1 MIKKIKSLFSGF
13 QKDNIIRLSVKNLD
27 DLKYFNTAKQIFIC
41 FQNQNYKLKLV
52 GGCVRKLITEEK
64 IDDMD
69 IAINIEPEKIKK
81 VLVEQKIKF
90 VETGITHGTIT
101 VLINDFK
108 FEITSLR
115 KDLSTDGRHAKVEF
129 TSNWEQ
135 DAQRRDFTI
144 NAIFSDI
151 HGNLYDPFDGKK
163 DLEIGKIKFIGDA
176 DKRIKE
182 DYLRILR
189 YIRFFLNYS
198 KISHNEKIR
207 KIIKQN
213 LNGISNI
220 SSERLLDEFKK
231 LINSFGFLR
240 LFKDP
245 FCLELINLIFPQFKN
260 LDIFK
265 NLNKFAEIN
274 IKKVDFVFLIS
285 LMLIDNTDNVEY
297 FLFKFNLSSIDKKR
311 ILFLNKF
318 YNKEINKNSFSKNNL
333 WKIFYYNG
341 KQTLFDLI
349 YFEIFKSKKINKK
362 LIALLEYFKN
372 KETPVFPVKAVN
384 LMEKYNIP
392 EGKQLGLKLKK
403 IEELWIKNDFTVLD
417 NEIEQIFKN

>member
-1 MIKKIKSLFSGF
+1 MIDLINKFFSFSKHLDGKPSSFKELKKKKEIKKLFLAIENYSE
-13 QKDNIIRLSVKNLD
+13 DSEIR
-27 DLKYFNTAKQIFIC
+27 Y
-41 FQNQNYKLKLV
+41 V
-52 GGCVRKLITEEK
+52 GGCVRKILNNEIVDDIDFAVNLKPEECSAALK
-64 IDDMD
+64 E
-69 IAINIEPEKIKK
+69 NN
-81 VLVEQKIKF
+81 IKF
-90 VETGITHGTIT
+90 FEIGISHGTIIA
-101 VLINDFK
+101 VIDSYK

-115 KDLSTDGRHAKVEF
+115 KDLITDGRHAKVAF
-129 TSNWEQ
+129 TTDWQE
-135 DAQRRDFTI
+135 DASRRDFTI

-198 KISHNEKIR
+198 KTEHNDKIR

-231 LINSFGFLR
+231 LIISSSFLK

-274 IKKVDFVFLIS
+274 IKKVDFIFLIS

-297 FLFKFNLSSIDKKR
+297 FLFKFNISSIDKKR

-318 YNKEINKNSFSKNNL
+318 YNKEINKNYFSKNNL

-341 KQTLFDLI
+341 KQALFDLI

-362 LIALLEYFKN
+362 LIALLEYFKD
-372 KETPVFPVKAVN
+372 KEVPVFPVKAVN

-403 IEELWIKNDFTVLD
+403 IEEQWIKNDFTVLD

>member
-1 MIKKIKSLFSGF
+1 MIDLINKFFSFSKHLDSKPSSFKELKKKKEIKKLFLAIENYSE
-13 QKDNIIRLSVKNLD
+13 DSEIR
-27 DLKYFNTAKQIFIC
+27 Y
-41 FQNQNYKLKLV
+41 V
-52 GGCVRKLITEEK
+52 GGCVRKILNNEIVDDIDFAVNLKPEECSAALK
-64 IDDMD
+64 E
-69 IAINIEPEKIKK
+69 NN
-81 VLVEQKIKF
+81 IKF
-90 VETGITHGTIT
+90 FEIGISHGTIIA
-101 VLINDFK
+101 LIDSYK

-115 KDLSTDGRHAKVEF
+115 KDLITDGRHAKVAF
-129 TSNWEQ
+129 TSDWQE
-135 DAQRRDFTI
+135 DASRRDFTI

-198 KISHNEKIR
+198 KTEHNDKIR

-231 LINSFGFLR
+231 LIISSSFLK

-260 LDIFK
+260 IDIFK

-274 IKKVDFVFLIS
+274 IKKVDFIFLIS

-297 FLFKFNLSSIDKKR
+297 FLFKFNISSIDKKR

-318 YNKEINKNSFSKNNL
+318 YNKEINKNYFSKNNL

-341 KQTLFDLI
+341 KQALFDLI

-362 LIALLEYFKN
+362 LIALLEYFKD
-372 KETPVFPVKAVN
+372 KEVPVFPVKAVN

-403 IEELWIKNDFTVLD
+403 IEEQWIKNNFTVLD
-417 NEIEQIFKN
+417 NEIDQIFKN

>member
-1 MIKKIKSLFSGF
+1 M
-13 QKDNIIRLSVKNLD
+13 
-27 DLKYFNTAKQIFIC
+27 
-41 FQNQNYKLKLV
+41 
-52 GGCVRKLITEEK
+52 
-64 IDDMD
+64 
-69 IAINIEPEKIKK
+69 
-81 VLVEQKIKF
+81 
-90 VETGITHGTIT
+90 
-101 VLINDFK
+101 
-108 FEITSLR
+108 
-115 KDLSTDGRHAKVEF
+115 
-129 TSNWEQ
+129 
-135 DAQRRDFTI
+135 
-144 NAIFSDI
+144 
-151 HGNLYDPFDGKK
+151 YDPFDGKK

-198 KISHNEKIR
+198 KTDHNDKIR

-231 LINSFGFLR
+231 LIISSSFLK

-297 FLFKFNLSSIDKKR
+297 FLFKFNISTIDKKR

-318 YNKEINKNSFSKNNL
+318 YNKEINKNFFSKNNL
-333 WKIFYYNG
+333 WKFFYYNG
-341 KQTLFDLI
+341 KQALFDLI

-362 LIALLEYFKN
+362 LIALLEYFKD
-372 KETPVFPVKAVN
+372 KEVPVFPVKAVN

-403 IEELWIKNDFTVLD
+403 IEEQWIKNDFTVLD

>member
-1 MIKKIKSLFSGF
+1 MIDLINKFFSFSKHLDSKPSSFKELKKKKEIKKLFLAIENYSE
-13 QKDNIIRLSVKNLD
+13 DSEIR
-27 DLKYFNTAKQIFIC
+27 Y
-41 FQNQNYKLKLV
+41 V
-52 GGCVRKLITEEK
+52 GGCVRKILNNEIVDDIDFAVNLKPEECSAALK
-64 IDDMD
+64 E
-69 IAINIEPEKIKK
+69 NN
-81 VLVEQKIKF
+81 IKF
-90 VETGITHGTIT
+90 IEIGISHGTIIA
-101 VLINDFK
+101 LIDSYK

-115 KDLSTDGRHAKVEF
+115 KDLITDGRHAKVAF
-129 TSNWEQ
+129 TADWQE
-135 DAQRRDFTI
+135 DASRRDFTI

-176 DKRIKE
+176 DTRIKE

-198 KISHNEKIR
+198 KIEHDDKIR

-231 LINSFGFLR
+231 LVISSSFLK

-274 IKKVDFVFLIS
+274 IKKVDFIFLIS

-297 FLFKFNLSSIDKKR
+297 FLFKFNISSIDKKR

-318 YNKEINKNSFSKNNL
+318 YNKEINKNFFSKNNL

-341 KQTLFDLI
+341 KQALFDLI

-362 LIALLEYFKN
+362 LIALLEYFKD
-372 KETPVFPVKAVN
+372 KEVPVFPVKAVN

-403 IEELWIKNDFTVLD
+403 IEEQWIKNDFTVLD

>member
-1 MIKKIKSLFSGF
+1 MINLINKFFSFSKHLDGKQSSFKELKKKKEIKKLFSAIENYSE
-13 QKDNIIRLSVKNLD
+13 DSEIR
-27 DLKYFNTAKQIFIC
+27 Y
-41 FQNQNYKLKLV
+41 V
-52 GGCVRKLITEEK
+52 GGCVRKILNNEIVDDIDFAVNLKPEECSAALK
-64 IDDMD
+64 E
-69 IAINIEPEKIKK
+69 NN
-81 VLVEQKIKF
+81 IKF
-90 VETGITHGTIT
+90 FEIGISHGTIIA
-101 VLINDFK
+101 VIDSYK

-115 KDLSTDGRHAKVEF
+115 KDLITDGRHAKVAF
-129 TSNWEQ
+129 TTDWQE
-135 DAQRRDFTI
+135 DASRRDFTI

-198 KISHNEKIR
+198 KTEHNDKIR

-231 LINSFGFLR
+231 LIISSSFLK

-274 IKKVDFVFLIS
+274 IKKVDFIFLIS

-297 FLFKFNLSSIDKKR
+297 FLFKFNISSIDKKR

-318 YNKEINKNSFSKNNL
+318 YNKEINKNYFSKNNL

-341 KQTLFDLI
+341 KQALFDLI

-362 LIALLEYFKN
+362 LIALLEYFKD
-372 KETPVFPVKAVN
+372 KEVPVFPVKAVN

-403 IEELWIKNDFTVLD
+403 IEEQWIKNDFTVLD

>member
-1 MIKKIKSLFSGF
+1 MIDLINKFFSFSKHLDGKPSSFKELKKKKEIKKLFLAIENYSE
-13 QKDNIIRLSVKNLD
+13 DSEIR
-27 DLKYFNTAKQIFIC
+27 Y
-41 FQNQNYKLKLV
+41 V
-52 GGCVRKLITEEK
+52 GGCVRKILNNEIVDD
-64 IDDMD
+64 IDF
-69 IAINIEPEKIKK
+69 AVNLKPVECSKALKK
-81 VLVEQKIKF
+81 NNIKF
-90 VETGITHGTIT
+90 FEIGISHGTIIA
-101 VLINDFK
+101 VIDSYK

-115 KDLSTDGRHAKVEF
+115 KDLITDGRHAKVAF
-129 TSNWEQ
+129 TTDWQE
-135 DAQRRDFTI
+135 DASRRDFTI
-144 NAIFSDI
+144 NAIFSDV

-198 KISHNEKIR
+198 KTDHNDKIR

-231 LINSFGFLR
+231 LIISSSFLK

-318 YNKEINKNSFSKNNL
+318 YNKEINKNFFSKNNL

-341 KQTLFDLI
+341 KQALFDLI

-362 LIALLEYFKN
+362 LIVLLEYFKD
-372 KETPVFPVKAVN
+372 KEVPVFPVKAVN
-384 LMEKYNIP
+384 LMEKYNIA

-403 IEELWIKNDFTVLD
+403 IEEQWIKNDFTVLD

>member
-1 MIKKIKSLFSGF
+1 MIDLINKFFSFSKHLDGKLSSFKELKKKKEIKKLFLAIENYSE
-13 QKDNIIRLSVKNLD
+13 DSEIR
-27 DLKYFNTAKQIFIC
+27 Y
-41 FQNQNYKLKLV
+41 V
-52 GGCVRKLITEEK
+52 GGCVRKILNNEIVDDIDFAVNLKPEECSAALK
-64 IDDMD
+64 E
-69 IAINIEPEKIKK
+69 NN
-81 VLVEQKIKF
+81 IKF
-90 VETGITHGTIT
+90 FEIGISHGTIIA
-101 VLINDFK
+101 VIDSYK

-115 KDLSTDGRHAKVEF
+115 KDLITDGRHAKVAF
-129 TSNWEQ
+129 TTDWQE
-135 DAQRRDFTI
+135 DASRRDFTI
-144 NAIFSDI
+144 NAIFSDV

-198 KISHNEKIR
+198 KTDHNDKIR

-231 LINSFGFLR
+231 LIISSSFLK

-274 IKKVDFVFLIS
+274 IKKVDFIFLIS

-318 YNKEINKNSFSKNNL
+318 YNKEINKNFFSKNNL

-341 KQTLFDLI
+341 KQALFDLI

-362 LIALLEYFKN
+362 LIVLLEYFKD

-403 IEELWIKNDFTVLD
+403 IEEQWIKNDFTVLD

>member
-1 MIKKIKSLFSGF
+1 MIDLINKFFSFSKHLDGKPSSFKELKKKKEIKKLFLAIENYSE
-13 QKDNIIRLSVKNLD
+13 DSEIR
-27 DLKYFNTAKQIFIC
+27 Y
-41 FQNQNYKLKLV
+41 V
-52 GGCVRKLITEEK
+52 GGCVRKILNNEIVDDIDFAVNLKPEECSAALK
-64 IDDMD
+64 E
-69 IAINIEPEKIKK
+69 NN
-81 VLVEQKIKF
+81 IKF
-90 VETGITHGTIT
+90 FEIGISHGTIIA
-101 VLINDFK
+101 LIDSYK

-115 KDLSTDGRHAKVEF
+115 KDLITDGRHAKVAF
-129 TSNWEQ
+129 TSDWQE
-135 DAQRRDFTI
+135 DASRRDFTI

-198 KISHNEKIR
+198 KTDHNDKIR

-231 LINSFGFLR
+231 LIISSSFLK

-274 IKKVDFVFLIS
+274 IKKVDFIFLIS

-297 FLFKFNLSSIDKKR
+297 FLFKFNISSIDKKR

-318 YNKEINKNSFSKNNL
+318 YNKEINKNYFSKNNL

-341 KQTLFDLI
+341 KQALFDLI

-362 LIALLEYFKN
+362 LIALLEYFKD
-372 KETPVFPVKAVN
+372 KEVPVFPVKAVN

-403 IEELWIKNDFTVLD
+403 IEEQWIKNDFTVLD

>member
-1 MIKKIKSLFSGF
+1 MIDLINKFFSFSKHLDGKPSSFKELKKKKEIKKLFLAIENYSE
-13 QKDNIIRLSVKNLD
+13 DSEIR
-27 DLKYFNTAKQIFIC
+27 Y
-41 FQNQNYKLKLV
+41 V
-52 GGCVRKLITEEK
+52 GGCVRKILNNEIVDDIDFAVNLKPEECSAALK
-64 IDDMD
+64 E
-69 IAINIEPEKIKK
+69 NN
-81 VLVEQKIKF
+81 IKF
-90 VETGITHGTIT
+90 FEIGISHGTIIA
-101 VLINDFK
+101 VIDSYK

-115 KDLSTDGRHAKVEF
+115 KDLITDGRHAKVAF
-129 TSNWEQ
+129 TADWQE
-135 DAQRRDFTI
+135 DASRRDFTI

-198 KISHNEKIR
+198 KTDHNDKIR

-231 LINSFGFLR
+231 LIISSSFLK

-274 IKKVDFVFLIS
+274 IKKVDFIFLIS

-297 FLFKFNLSSIDKKR
+297 FLFKFNISSIDKKR

-318 YNKEINKNSFSKNNL
+318 YNKEINKNYFSKNNL

-341 KQTLFDLI
+341 KQALFDLI
-349 YFEIFKSKKINKK
+349 YFEIFKSKKVNQK
-362 LIALLEYFKN
+362 LIALLEYFKD
-372 KETPVFPVKAVN
+372 KEVPVFPVKAVN

-403 IEELWIKNDFTVLD
+403 IEEQWIKNDFTVLD

>member
-1 MIKKIKSLFSGF
+1 MINLINKFFSFSKHLDGKQSSFKELKKKKEIKKLFSAIENYSE
-13 QKDNIIRLSVKNLD
+13 DSEIR
-27 DLKYFNTAKQIFIC
+27 Y
-41 FQNQNYKLKLV
+41 V
-52 GGCVRKLITEEK
+52 GGCVRKILNNEIVDDIDFAVNLKPEECSAALK
-64 IDDMD
+64 E
-69 IAINIEPEKIKK
+69 NN
-81 VLVEQKIKF
+81 IKF
-90 VETGITHGTIT
+90 IEIGISHGTIIA
-101 VLINDFK
+101 LIDSYK

-115 KDLSTDGRHAKVEF
+115 KDLITDGRHAKVAF
-129 TSNWEQ
+129 TADWQE
-135 DAQRRDFTI
+135 DASRRDFTI

-163 DLEIGKIKFIGDA
+163 DLEIGKIKFIGDV

-198 KISHNEKIR
+198 KTEHNDKIR

-231 LINSFGFLR
+231 LVISSSFLK

-274 IKKVDFVFLIS
+274 IKKVDFIFLIS

-297 FLFKFNLSSIDKKR
+297 FLFKFNISSIDKKR

-318 YNKEINKNSFSKNNL
+318 YNKEINKNYFSKNNL

-341 KQTLFDLI
+341 KQALFDLI

-362 LIALLEYFKN
+362 LIALLEYFKD
-372 KETPVFPVKAVN
+372 KEVPVFPVKAVN

-403 IEELWIKNDFTVLD
+403 IEEQWIKNDFTVLD

>member
-1 MIKKIKSLFSGF
+1 MIDLINKFFSFSKHLDGKPSSFKELKKKKEIKKLFLAIENYSE
-13 QKDNIIRLSVKNLD
+13 DSEIR
-27 DLKYFNTAKQIFIC
+27 Y
-41 FQNQNYKLKLV
+41 V
-52 GGCVRKLITEEK
+52 GGCVRKILNNEIVDDIDFAVNLKPEECSAALK
-64 IDDMD
+64 E
-69 IAINIEPEKIKK
+69 NN
-81 VLVEQKIKF
+81 IKF
-90 VETGITHGTIT
+90 FEIGISHGTIIA
-101 VLINDFK
+101 VIDSYK

-115 KDLSTDGRHAKVEF
+115 KDLITDGRHAKVAF
-129 TSNWEQ
+129 TTDWQE
-135 DAQRRDFTI
+135 DASRRDFTI

-198 KISHNEKIR
+198 KIEHDDKIR

-231 LINSFGFLR
+231 LVISSSFLK

-274 IKKVDFVFLIS
+274 IKKVDFIFLIS

-297 FLFKFNLSSIDKKR
+297 FLFKFNISSIDKKR

-318 YNKEINKNSFSKNNL
+318 YNKEINKNYFSKNNL

-341 KQTLFDLI
+341 KQALFDLI

-362 LIALLEYFKN
+362 LIALLEYFKD
-372 KETPVFPVKAVN
+372 KEVPVFPVKAVN

-403 IEELWIKNDFTVLD
+403 IEEQWIKNDFTVLD

>member
-1 MIKKIKSLFSGF
+1 MIDLINKFFSFSKHLDGKPSSFKELKKKKEIKKLFLAIENFSE
-13 QKDNIIRLSVKNLD
+13 DSEIR
-27 DLKYFNTAKQIFIC
+27 Y
-41 FQNQNYKLKLV
+41 V
-52 GGCVRKLITEEK
+52 GGCVRKILNNEIVDDIDFAVNLKPEECSAALK
-64 IDDMD
+64 E
-69 IAINIEPEKIKK
+69 NN
-81 VLVEQKIKF
+81 IKF
-90 VETGITHGTIT
+90 FEIGISHGTIIA
-101 VLINDFK
+101 VIDSYK

-115 KDLSTDGRHAKVEF
+115 KDLITDGRHAKVAF
-129 TSNWEQ
+129 TTDWQ
-135 DAQRRDFTI
+135 KDASRRDFTI

-163 DLEIGKIKFIGDA
+163 DLEIGKIKFIGDP

-198 KISHNEKIR
+198 KTEHNDKIR

-231 LINSFGFLR
+231 LIISSSFLK

-274 IKKVDFVFLIS
+274 IKKVDFIFLIS

-318 YNKEINKNSFSKNNL
+318 YNKEINKNFFSKNNL

-341 KQTLFDLI
+341 KQALFDLI

-362 LIALLEYFKN
+362 LIALLEYFKD
-372 KETPVFPVKAVN
+372 KEVPVFPVKAVN

-403 IEELWIKNDFTVLD
+403 IEEQWIKNDFIVLD

>member
-1 MIKKIKSLFSGF
+1 MIDLINKFFSFSKHLDGKPSSFKELKKKKEIKKLFLAIENYSE
-13 QKDNIIRLSVKNLD
+13 DSEIR
-27 DLKYFNTAKQIFIC
+27 Y
-41 FQNQNYKLKLV
+41 V
-52 GGCVRKLITEEK
+52 GGCVRKILNNEIVDDIDFAVNLKPEECSAALK
-64 IDDMD
+64 E
-69 IAINIEPEKIKK
+69 NN
-81 VLVEQKIKF
+81 IKF
-90 VETGITHGTIT
+90 FEIGISHGTIIA
-101 VLINDFK
+101 VIDSYK

-115 KDLSTDGRHAKVEF
+115 KDLITDGRHAKVAF
-129 TSNWEQ
+129 TTDWQE
-135 DAQRRDFTI
+135 DASRRDFTI

-198 KISHNEKIR
+198 KTDHNDKIR

-231 LINSFGFLR
+231 LIISSSFLK

-274 IKKVDFVFLIS
+274 IKKVDFIFLIS

-318 YNKEINKNSFSKNNL
+318 YNKEINKNFFSKNNL

-341 KQTLFDLI
+341 KQALFDLI

-362 LIALLEYFKN
+362 LIALLEYFKD
-372 KETPVFPVKAVN
+372 KEVPVFPVKAVN

-403 IEELWIKNDFTVLD
+403 IEEQWIKNDFIVLD

>member
-1 MIKKIKSLFSGF
+1 MIDLINKFFSFSKHLDSKPSSFKELKKKKEIKKLFLAIENYSE
-13 QKDNIIRLSVKNLD
+13 DSEIR
-27 DLKYFNTAKQIFIC
+27 Y
-41 FQNQNYKLKLV
+41 V
-52 GGCVRKLITEEK
+52 GGCVRKILNNEIVDDIDFAVNLKPEECSAALK
-64 IDDMD
+64 E
-69 IAINIEPEKIKK
+69 NN
-81 VLVEQKIKF
+81 IKF
-90 VETGITHGTIT
+90 FEIGISHGTIIA
-101 VLINDFK
+101 VIDSYK

-115 KDLSTDGRHAKVEF
+115 KDLITDGRHAKVAF
-129 TSNWEQ
+129 TTDWQE
-135 DAQRRDFTI
+135 DASRRDFTI

-198 KISHNEKIR
+198 KIEHDDKIR

-231 LINSFGFLR
+231 LIISSSFLK

-274 IKKVDFVFLIS
+274 IKKVDFIFLIS

-297 FLFKFNLSSIDKKR
+297 FLFKFNISSIDKKR

-318 YNKEINKNSFSKNNL
+318 YNKEINKNYFSKNNL

-341 KQTLFDLI
+341 KQALFDLI
-349 YFEIFKSKKINKK
+349 YFEIFKSKKVNQK
-362 LIALLEYFKN
+362 LIALLEYFKD
-372 KETPVFPVKAVN
+372 KEVPVFPVKAVN

-403 IEELWIKNDFTVLD
+403 IEEQWIKNDFTVLD

>member
-1 MIKKIKSLFSGF
+1 MIDLINKFFSFSKHLDSKPSSFKELKKKKEIKKLFLAIENYSE
-13 QKDNIIRLSVKNLD
+13 DSEIR
-27 DLKYFNTAKQIFIC
+27 Y
-41 FQNQNYKLKLV
+41 V
-52 GGCVRKLITEEK
+52 GGCVRKILNNEIVDDIDFAVNLKPEECSAALK
-64 IDDMD
+64 E
-69 IAINIEPEKIKK
+69 NN
-81 VLVEQKIKF
+81 IKF
-90 VETGITHGTIT
+90 FEIGISHGTIIA
-101 VLINDFK
+101 VIDSYK

-115 KDLSTDGRHAKVEF
+115 KDLITDGRHAKVAF
-129 TSNWEQ
+129 TTDWKE
-135 DAQRRDFTI
+135 DASRRDFTI

-151 HGNLYDPFDGKK
+151 HGNLYDPFNGKK

-198 KISHNEKIR
+198 KTDHNDKIR

-318 YNKEINKNSFSKNNL
+318 YNKEINKNFFSKNNL

-341 KQTLFDLI
+341 KQALFDLI

>member
-1 MIKKIKSLFSGF
+1 MIDLINKFFSFSKHLDSKLSSFKELKKKKEIKKLFLAIENYSE
-13 QKDNIIRLSVKNLD
+13 DSEIR
-27 DLKYFNTAKQIFIC
+27 Y
-41 FQNQNYKLKLV
+41 V
-52 GGCVRKLITEEK
+52 GGCVRKILNKEIVDDIDFAVNLKPEECSAALK
-64 IDDMD
+64 E
-69 IAINIEPEKIKK
+69 NN
-81 VLVEQKIKF
+81 IKF
-90 VETGITHGTIT
+90 FEIGISHGTIIA
-101 VLINDFK
+101 LIDSYK

-115 KDLSTDGRHAKVEF
+115 KDLITDGRHAKVAF
-129 TSNWEQ
+129 TADWQE
-135 DAQRRDFTI
+135 DASRRDFTI

-176 DKRIKE
+176 DTRIKE

-198 KISHNEKIR
+198 KIEHDDKIR

-231 LINSFGFLR
+231 LIISSSFLK

-274 IKKVDFVFLIS
+274 IKKVDFIFLIS

-297 FLFKFNLSSIDKKR
+297 FLFKFNISSIDKKR

-318 YNKEINKNSFSKNNL
+318 YNKEINKNFFSKNNL

-341 KQTLFDLI
+341 KQALFDLI

-362 LIALLEYFKN
+362 LIALLEYFKD
-372 KETPVFPVKAVN
+372 KEVPVFPVKAVN

-403 IEELWIKNDFTVLD
+403 IEEQWIKNDFTVLD

>member
-1 MIKKIKSLFSGF
+1 MIDLINKFFSFSKHLDSKPSSFKELKKKKEIKKLFLAIENYSE
-13 QKDNIIRLSVKNLD
+13 DSEIR
-27 DLKYFNTAKQIFIC
+27 Y
-41 FQNQNYKLKLV
+41 V
-52 GGCVRKLITEEK
+52 GGCVRKILNNEIVDDIDFAVNLKPEECSAALK
-64 IDDMD
+64 E
-69 IAINIEPEKIKK
+69 NN
-81 VLVEQKIKF
+81 IKF
-90 VETGITHGTIT
+90 FEIGISHGTIIA
-101 VLINDFK
+101 VIDSYK

-115 KDLSTDGRHAKVEF
+115 KDLITDGRHAKVAF
-129 TSNWEQ
+129 TADWQE
-135 DAQRRDFTI
+135 DASRRDFTI

-198 KISHNEKIR
+198 KTEHNDKIR

-231 LINSFGFLR
+231 LIISSSFLK

-274 IKKVDFVFLIS
+274 IKKVDFIFLIS

-297 FLFKFNLSSIDKKR
+297 FLFKFNISSIDKKR

-318 YNKEINKNSFSKNNL
+318 YNKEINKNYFSKNNL

-341 KQTLFDLI
+341 KQALFDLI

-362 LIALLEYFKN
+362 LIALLEYFKD
-372 KETPVFPVKAVN
+372 KEVPVFPVKAVN

-403 IEELWIKNDFTVLD
+403 IEEQWIKNDFTVLD

>member
-1 MIKKIKSLFSGF
+1 MIDLINKFFSFSKHLDGKPSSFKELKKKKEIKKLFLAIENYSE
-13 QKDNIIRLSVKNLD
+13 DSEIR
-27 DLKYFNTAKQIFIC
+27 Y
-41 FQNQNYKLKLV
+41 V
-52 GGCVRKLITEEK
+52 GGCVRKILNNEIVDDIDFAVNLKPEECSAALK
-64 IDDMD
+64 E
-69 IAINIEPEKIKK
+69 NN
-81 VLVEQKIKF
+81 IKF
-90 VETGITHGTIT
+90 FEIGISHGTIIA
-101 VLINDFK
+101 VIDSYK

-115 KDLSTDGRHAKVEF
+115 KDLITDGRHAKVAF
-129 TSNWEQ
+129 TTDWQE
-135 DAQRRDFTI
+135 DASRRDFTI

-151 HGNLYDPFDGKK
+151 HGNLYDPFNGKK

-198 KISHNEKIR
+198 KTDHNDKIR

-318 YNKEINKNSFSKNNL
+318 YNKEINKNFFSKNNL

-341 KQTLFDLI
+341 KQALFDLI

-362 LIALLEYFKN
+362 LIALLEYFKD
-372 KETPVFPVKAVN
+372 KEVPVFPVKAVN

-403 IEELWIKNDFTVLD
+403 IEEQWIKNDFIVLD

>member
-1 MIKKIKSLFSGF
+1 MIDLINKFFSF
-13 QKDNIIRLSVKNLD
+13 SKNLD
-27 DLKYFNTAKQIFIC
+27 SKPSSFKELKKKKEIKKLFLAIE
-41 FQNQNYKLKLV
+41 NYSEDSEIRYV
-52 GGCVRKLITEEK
+52 GGCVRKILNNEIVDDIDFAVNLKPEECSAALK
-64 IDDMD
+64 E
-69 IAINIEPEKIKK
+69 NN
-81 VLVEQKIKF
+81 IKF
-90 VETGITHGTIT
+90 FEIGISHGTIIA
-101 VLINDFK
+101 LIDSYK

-115 KDLSTDGRHAKVEF
+115 KDLITDGRHAKVAF
-129 TSNWEQ
+129 TADWQE
-135 DAQRRDFTI
+135 DASRRDFTI

-163 DLEIGKIKFIGDA
+163 DLEVGKIKFIGDA

-198 KISHNEKIR
+198 KIDHSEKIR

-231 LINSFGFLR
+231 LIISSSFLK

-274 IKKVDFVFLIS
+274 IKKVDFIFLIS

-297 FLFKFNLSSIDKKR
+297 FLFKFNISSIDKKR

-318 YNKEINKNSFSKNNL
+318 YNNEINKNYFSKNNL

-341 KQTLFDLI
+341 KQALFDLI

-362 LIALLEYFKN
+362 LIALLEYFKD
-372 KETPVFPVKAVN
+372 KEVPVFPVKAVN

-403 IEELWIKNDFTVLD
+403 IEEQWIKNDFTVLD
-417 NEIEQIFKN
+417 NEIDQIFKN

>member
-1 MIKKIKSLFSGF
+1 MINLINKFFSFSKHLDGKQSSFKELKKKKEIKKLFLAIENYSE
-13 QKDNIIRLSVKNLD
+13 DSEIR
-27 DLKYFNTAKQIFIC
+27 Y
-41 FQNQNYKLKLV
+41 V
-52 GGCVRKLITEEK
+52 GGCVRKILNNEIVDDIDFAVNLKPEECSAALK
-64 IDDMD
+64 E
-69 IAINIEPEKIKK
+69 NN
-81 VLVEQKIKF
+81 IKF
-90 VETGITHGTIT
+90 FEIGISHGTIIA
-101 VLINDFK
+101 VIDSYK

-115 KDLSTDGRHAKVEF
+115 KDLITDGRHAKVAF
-129 TSNWEQ
+129 TSDWQE
-135 DAQRRDFTI
+135 DASRRDFTI

-198 KISHNEKIR
+198 KTEHNDKIR

-231 LINSFGFLR
+231 LVISSSFLK

-274 IKKVDFVFLIS
+274 IKKVDFIFLIS

-297 FLFKFNLSSIDKKR
+297 FLFKFNISSIDKKR

-318 YNKEINKNSFSKNNL
+318 YNKEINKNYFSKNNL

-341 KQTLFDLI
+341 KQALFDLI

-362 LIALLEYFKN
+362 LIALLEYFKD
-372 KETPVFPVKAVN
+372 KEVPVFPVKAVN

-403 IEELWIKNDFTVLD
+403 IEEQWIKNDFTVLD

>member
-1 MIKKIKSLFSGF
+1 MIDLINKFFSFSKHLDSKPSSFKELKKKKEIKKLFLAIENYSE
-13 QKDNIIRLSVKNLD
+13 DSEIR
-27 DLKYFNTAKQIFIC
+27 Y
-41 FQNQNYKLKLV
+41 V
-52 GGCVRKLITEEK
+52 GGCVRKILNNEIVDDIDFAVNLKPEECSAALK
-64 IDDMD
+64 E
-69 IAINIEPEKIKK
+69 NN
-81 VLVEQKIKF
+81 IKF
-90 VETGITHGTIT
+90 FEIGISHGTIIA
-101 VLINDFK
+101 LIDSYK

-115 KDLSTDGRHAKVEF
+115 KDLITDGRHAKVAF
-129 TSNWEQ
+129 TADWQE
-135 DAQRRDFTI
+135 DASRRDFTI

-198 KISHNEKIR
+198 KTDHNDKTR

-231 LINSFGFLR
+231 LIISSSFLK

-274 IKKVDFVFLIS
+274 IKKVDFIFLIS

-297 FLFKFNLSSIDKKR
+297 FLFKFNISSIDKKR

-318 YNKEINKNSFSKNNL
+318 YNKEINKNYFSKNNL

-341 KQTLFDLI
+341 KQVLFDLI

-362 LIALLEYFKN
+362 LIALLEYFKD
-372 KETPVFPVKAVN
+372 KEVPVFPVKAVN

-403 IEELWIKNDFTVLD
+403 IEERWIKNDFTVLD
-417 NEIEQIFKN
+417 NEIDQIFKN

>member
-1 MIKKIKSLFSGF
+1 MIDLINKFFSFSKHLDGKLSSFKELKKRWEIKKLFLAIENYSE
-13 QKDNIIRLSVKNLD
+13 DSEIR
-27 DLKYFNTAKQIFIC
+27 Y
-41 FQNQNYKLKLV
+41 V
-52 GGCVRKLITEEK
+52 GGCVRKILNNEIVDDIDFAVNLKPEECFAALK
-64 IDDMD
+64 E
-69 IAINIEPEKIKK
+69 NN
-81 VLVEQKIKF
+81 IKF
-90 VETGITHGTIT
+90 FEIGISHGTIIA
-101 VLINDFK
+101 VIDSYK

-115 KDLSTDGRHAKVEF
+115 KDLITDGRHAKVAF
-129 TSNWEQ
+129 TTDWHE
-135 DAQRRDFTI
+135 DASRRDFTI
-144 NAIFSDI
+144 NSIYSDI
-151 HGNLYDPFDGKK
+151 HGNLYDPFHGKK

-198 KISHNEKIR
+198 KIDHNEKI
-207 KIIKQN
+207 KKVIKQN
-213 LNGISNI
+213 LNGISNL

-260 LDIFK
+260 LNIFK

-274 IKKVDFVFLIS
+274 IKKVDFIFLIS

-297 FLFKFNLSSIDKKR
+297 FLFKFNISSIDKKR

-318 YNKEINKNSFSKNNL
+318 YNKEINKNYFSKNNL

-341 KQTLFDLI
+341 KQALFDLI

-362 LIALLEYFKN
+362 LITLLEFFKD
-372 KETPVFPVKAVN
+372 KEVPIFPVKAVN

-403 IEELWIKNDFTVLD
+403 IEEQWIKNEFTVLD
-417 NEIEQIFKN
+417 NEIEQIIKN

>member
-1 MIKKIKSLFSGF
+1 MIDLINKFFSFSKHLDGKPSSFKELKKKKEIKKLFLAIENYSE
-13 QKDNIIRLSVKNLD
+13 DSEIR
-27 DLKYFNTAKQIFIC
+27 Y
-41 FQNQNYKLKLV
+41 V
-52 GGCVRKLITEEK
+52 GGCVRKILNNEIVDDIDFAVNLKPEECSAALK
-64 IDDMD
+64 E
-69 IAINIEPEKIKK
+69 NN
-81 VLVEQKIKF
+81 IKF
-90 VETGITHGTIT
+90 FEIGISHGTIIA
-101 VLINDFK
+101 VIDSYK

-115 KDLSTDGRHAKVEF
+115 KDLITDGRHAKVAF
-129 TSNWEQ
+129 TTDWQE
-135 DAQRRDFTI
+135 DASRRDFTI

-198 KISHNEKIR
+198 KTEHNDKIR

-231 LINSFGFLR
+231 LIISSSFLK

-265 NLNKFAEIN
+265 NLNKFAETN
-274 IKKVDFVFLIS
+274 IKKVDFIFLIS

-297 FLFKFNLSSIDKKR
+297 FLFKFNISSIDKKR

-318 YNKEINKNSFSKNNL
+318 YNKEINKNYFSKNNL

-341 KQTLFDLI
+341 KQALFDLI

-362 LIALLEYFKN
+362 LIALLEYFKD
-372 KETPVFPVKAVN
+372 KEVPVFPVKAVN

-403 IEELWIKNDFTVLD
+403 IEEQWIKNDFTVLD

>member
-1 MIKKIKSLFSGF
+1 MIDLINKFFSFSKHLDGKLSSFKELKKRWEIKKLFLAIENYSE
-13 QKDNIIRLSVKNLD
+13 DSEIR
-27 DLKYFNTAKQIFIC
+27 Y
-41 FQNQNYKLKLV
+41 V
-52 GGCVRKLITEEK
+52 GGCVRKILNNEIVDDIDFAVNLKPEECFAALK
-64 IDDMD
+64 E
-69 IAINIEPEKIKK
+69 NN
-81 VLVEQKIKF
+81 IKF
-90 VETGITHGTIT
+90 FEIGISHGTIIA
-101 VLINDFK
+101 VIDSYK

-115 KDLSTDGRHAKVEF
+115 KDLITDGRHAKVAF
-129 TSNWEQ
+129 TTDWHE
-135 DAQRRDFTI
+135 DASRRDFTI
-144 NAIFSDI
+144 NSIYSDI
-151 HGNLYDPFDGKK
+151 HGNLYDPFHGKK

-198 KISHNEKIR
+198 KIDHNEKI
-207 KIIKQN
+207 KKVIKQN
-213 LNGISNI
+213 LNGISNL

-260 LDIFK
+260 LNIFK
-265 NLNKFAEIN
+265 NLNKFAEIS

-285 LMLIDNTDNVEY
+285 LMLIDDTDNVEY

-311 ILFLNKF
+311 ILFLSKF
-318 YNKEINKNSFSKNNL
+318 YKQKLNKNFFSKNNL

-341 KQTLFDLI
+341 KQSLFDLI

-362 LIALLEYFKN
+362 LITLLEFFKD
-372 KETPVFPVKAVN
+372 KEVPIFPVKAVN

-403 IEELWIKNDFTVLD
+403 IEEQWIKNEFTVLD
-417 NEIEQIFKN
+417 NEIEQIIKN

>member
-1 MIKKIKSLFSGF
+1 MIDLINKFFSFSKHLDGKPSSFKELKKKKEIKKLFLAIENYSE
-13 QKDNIIRLSVKNLD
+13 DSEIR
-27 DLKYFNTAKQIFIC
+27 Y
-41 FQNQNYKLKLV
+41 V
-52 GGCVRKLITEEK
+52 GGCVRKILNNEIVDDIDFAVNLKPEECSAALK
-64 IDDMD
+64 E
-69 IAINIEPEKIKK
+69 NN
-81 VLVEQKIKF
+81 IKF
-90 VETGITHGTIT
+90 FEIGISHGTIIA
-101 VLINDFK
+101 VIDSYK

-115 KDLSTDGRHAKVEF
+115 KDLITDGRHAKVAF
-129 TSNWEQ
+129 TTDWQE
-135 DAQRRDFTI
+135 DASRRDFTI

-198 KISHNEKIR
+198 KTDHNDKIR

-231 LINSFGFLR
+231 LIISSSFLK

-297 FLFKFNLSSIDKKR
+297 FLFKFNISSIDKKR

-318 YNKEINKNSFSKNNL
+318 YNKEINKNYFSKNNL

-341 KQTLFDLI
+341 KQALFDLI

-362 LIALLEYFKN
+362 LIALLEYFKD
-372 KETPVFPVKAVN
+372 KEVPVFPVKAVN

-403 IEELWIKNDFTVLD
+403 IEEQWIKNDFTVLD

>member
-1 MIKKIKSLFSGF
+1 MIDLINKFFSFSKHLNGKPSSFKELKKKKEIKKLFLAIENYSE
-13 QKDNIIRLSVKNLD
+13 DSEIR
-27 DLKYFNTAKQIFIC
+27 Y
-41 FQNQNYKLKLV
+41 V
-52 GGCVRKLITEEK
+52 GGCVRKILNNEIVDDIDFAVNLKPEECSAALK
-64 IDDMD
+64 E
-69 IAINIEPEKIKK
+69 NN
-81 VLVEQKIKF
+81 IKF
-90 VETGITHGTIT
+90 FEIGISHGTIIA
-101 VLINDFK
+101 LIDSYK

-115 KDLSTDGRHAKVEF
+115 KDLITDGRHAKVAF
-129 TSNWEQ
+129 TADWQE
-135 DAQRRDFTI
+135 DASRRDFTI

-198 KISHNEKIR
+198 KTDHNDKIR

-231 LINSFGFLR
+231 LIISSSFLK

-265 NLNKFAEIN
+265 NLNKFSEIN

-318 YNKEINKNSFSKNNL
+318 YNKEINKNYFSKNNL

-341 KQTLFDLI
+341 KQALFDLI
-349 YFEIFKSKKINKK
+349 YFEIFKSKKVNQK
-362 LIALLEYFKN
+362 LIALLEYFKD
-372 KETPVFPVKAVN
+372 KEVPVFPVKAVN

-403 IEELWIKNDFTVLD
+403 IEEQWIKNDFTVLD

>member
-1 MIKKIKSLFSGF
+1 MIDLINKFFSF
-13 QKDNIIRLSVKNLD
+13 SKNLD
-27 DLKYFNTAKQIFIC
+27 SKPSSFKELKKKKEIKKLFLAIE
-41 FQNQNYKLKLV
+41 NYSEDSEIRYV
-52 GGCVRKLITEEK
+52 GGCVRKILNNEIVDDIDFAVNLKPEECSAALK
-64 IDDMD
+64 E
-69 IAINIEPEKIKK
+69 NN
-81 VLVEQKIKF
+81 IKF
-90 VETGITHGTIT
+90 FEIGISHGTIIA
-101 VLINDFK
+101 LIDSYK

-115 KDLSTDGRHAKVEF
+115 KDLITDGRHAKVAF
-129 TSNWEQ
+129 TADWQE
-135 DAQRRDFTI
+135 DASRRDFTI

-176 DKRIKE
+176 DTRIKE

-198 KISHNEKIR
+198 KIEHDDKIR

-231 LINSFGFLR
+231 LIISSSFLK

-274 IKKVDFVFLIS
+274 IKKVDFIFLIS

-297 FLFKFNLSSIDKKR
+297 FLFKFNISSIDKKR

-318 YNKEINKNSFSKNNL
+318 YNKEINKNYFSKNNL

-341 KQTLFDLI
+341 KQALFDLI

-362 LIALLEYFKN
+362 LIALLEYFKD
-372 KETPVFPVKAVN
+372 KEVPVFPVKAVN

-403 IEELWIKNDFTVLD
+403 VEEQWIKNDFTVLD
-417 NEIEQIFKN
+417 NEIDQIFKN

>member
-1 MIKKIKSLFSGF
+1 MINLINKFFSLSKHLDGKLSSFKELKKKKEIKKLFLAIENYSE
-13 QKDNIIRLSVKNLD
+13 DSEIR
-27 DLKYFNTAKQIFIC
+27 Y
-41 FQNQNYKLKLV
+41 V
-52 GGCVRKLITEEK
+52 GGCVRKILNKEIVDDIDFAVNLKPEECSAALK
-64 IDDMD
+64 E
-69 IAINIEPEKIKK
+69 NN
-81 VLVEQKIKF
+81 IKF
-90 VETGITHGTIT
+90 FEIGISHGTIIA
-101 VLINDFK
+101 VIDSYK

-115 KDLSTDGRHAKVEF
+115 KDLITDGRHAKVAF
-129 TSNWEQ
+129 TTDWQE
-135 DAQRRDFTI
+135 DASRRDFTI

-198 KISHNEKIR
+198 KTDHNDKIR

-231 LINSFGFLR
+231 LIISSSFLK

-260 LDIFK
+260 LDVFK

-274 IKKVDFVFLIS
+274 IKKVDFIFLIS

-297 FLFKFNLSSIDKKR
+297 FLFKFNISSIDKKR

-318 YNKEINKNSFSKNNL
+318 YNKEINKNYFSKNNL

-341 KQTLFDLI
+341 KQALFDLI
-349 YFEIFKSKKINKK
+349 YFEIFKSKKVNQK
-362 LIALLEYFKN
+362 LIALLEYFKD
-372 KETPVFPVKAVN
+372 KEVPVFPVKAVN

-403 IEELWIKNDFTVLD
+403 IEEQWIKNDFTVLD

>member
-1 MIKKIKSLFSGF
+1 MIDLINKFFSF
-13 QKDNIIRLSVKNLD
+13 SKNLD
-27 DLKYFNTAKQIFIC
+27 SKPSSFKELKKKKEIKKLFLAIE
-41 FQNQNYKLKLV
+41 NYSEDSEIRYV
-52 GGCVRKLITEEK
+52 GGCVRKILNNEIVDDIDFAVNLKPEECSAALK
-64 IDDMD
+64 E
-69 IAINIEPEKIKK
+69 NN
-81 VLVEQKIKF
+81 IKF
-90 VETGITHGTIT
+90 FEIGISHGTIIA
-101 VLINDFK
+101 LIDSYK

-115 KDLSTDGRHAKVEF
+115 KDLITDGRHAKVAF
-129 TSNWEQ
+129 TADWQE
-135 DAQRRDFTI
+135 DASRRDFTI

-163 DLEIGKIKFIGDA
+163 DLEVGKIKFIGDA

-198 KISHNEKIR
+198 KIDHSEKIR

-220 SSERLLDEFKK
+220 SSERLLGEFKK
-231 LINSFGFLR
+231 LIISSSFLK

-274 IKKVDFVFLIS
+274 IKKVDFIFLIS

-297 FLFKFNLSSIDKKR
+297 FLFKFNISSIDKKR

-318 YNKEINKNSFSKNNL
+318 YNNEINKNYFSKNNL

-341 KQTLFDLI
+341 KQALFDLI

-362 LIALLEYFKN
+362 LIALLEYFKD
-372 KETPVFPVKAVN
+372 KEVPVFPVKAVN

-403 IEELWIKNDFTVLD
+403 IEEQWIKNDFTVLD
-417 NEIEQIFKN
+417 NEIDQIFKN

>member
-1 MIKKIKSLFSGF
+1 MSLINKFFSISKNLEDKLSSFKSLKKTKAILQLFSAIESYSE
-13 QKDNIIRLSVKNLD
+13 NSEIR
-27 DLKYFNTAKQIFIC
+27 Y
-41 FQNQNYKLKLV
+41 V
-52 GGCVRKLITEEK
+52 GGCVRKILNNEIVDDIDFAVNLKPEECSATLK
-64 IDDMD
+64 E
-69 IAINIEPEKIKK
+69 NN
-81 VLVEQKIKF
+81 IKF
-90 VETGITHGTIT
+90 FEIGISHGTIIA
-101 VLINDFK
+101 VIDSYK

-115 KDLSTDGRHAKVEF
+115 KDLITDGRHAKVAYTTDWQE
-129 TSNWEQ
+129 
-135 DAQRRDFTI
+135 DASRRDFTI

-151 HGNLYDPFDGKK
+151 YGNLYDPFDGKK

-198 KISHNEKIR
+198 KTEHNDKIR

-231 LINSFGFLR
+231 LIISSSFLK

-274 IKKVDFVFLIS
+274 IKKVDFIFLIS

-297 FLFKFNLSSIDKKR
+297 FLFKFNISSIDKKR

-318 YNKEINKNSFSKNNL
+318 YNKEINKNFFSKNNL

-341 KQTLFDLI
+341 KQALFDLI

-362 LIALLEYFKN
+362 LIALLEYFKD
-372 KETPVFPVKAVN
+372 KEVPVFPVKAVN

-403 IEELWIKNDFTVLD
+403 IEEQWIKNDFTVLD

>member
-1 MIKKIKSLFSGF
+1 MIDLINKFFSFSKHLDSKPSSFKELKKKKEIKKLFLAIENYS
-13 QKDNIIRLSVKNLD
+13 KDSEIR
-27 DLKYFNTAKQIFIC
+27 Y
-41 FQNQNYKLKLV
+41 V
-52 GGCVRKLITEEK
+52 GGCVRKILNNEIVDDIDFAVNLKPEECSAALK
-64 IDDMD
+64 E
-69 IAINIEPEKIKK
+69 NN
-81 VLVEQKIKF
+81 IKF
-90 VETGITHGTIT
+90 FEIGISHGTIIA
-101 VLINDFK
+101 LIDSYK

-115 KDLSTDGRHAKVEF
+115 KDLITDGRHAKVAF
-129 TSNWEQ
+129 TADWQE
-135 DAQRRDFTI
+135 DASRRDFTI

-176 DKRIKE
+176 DTRIKE

-198 KISHNEKIR
+198 KIEHDDKIR

-231 LINSFGFLR
+231 LIISSSFLK

-260 LDIFK
+260 IDIFK

-274 IKKVDFVFLIS
+274 IKKVDFIFLIS

-297 FLFKFNLSSIDKKR
+297 FLFKFKLSSIDKKR

-318 YNKEINKNSFSKNNL
+318 YNKEINKNYFSKNNL

-341 KQTLFDLI
+341 KQALFDLI

-362 LIALLEYFKN
+362 LITLLEFFKD
-372 KETPVFPVKAVN
+372 KEVPVFPVKAVN

-403 IEELWIKNDFTVLD
+403 IEEQWIKNDFSVLD
-417 NEIEQIFKN
+417 NEIDQFFKN

>member
-1 MIKKIKSLFSGF
+1 MIDLINKFFSFSKHLDSKPSSFKELKKKKEIKKLFLAIENYSE
-13 QKDNIIRLSVKNLD
+13 DSEIR
-27 DLKYFNTAKQIFIC
+27 Y
-41 FQNQNYKLKLV
+41 V
-52 GGCVRKLITEEK
+52 GGCVRKILNNEIVDDIDFAVNLKPEECSAALK
-64 IDDMD
+64 E
-69 IAINIEPEKIKK
+69 NN
-81 VLVEQKIKF
+81 IKF
-90 VETGITHGTIT
+90 FEIGISHGTIIA
-101 VLINDFK
+101 VIDSYK

-115 KDLSTDGRHAKVEF
+115 KDLITDGRHAKVAF
-129 TSNWEQ
+129 TTDWQE
-135 DAQRRDFTI
+135 DASRRDFTI

-198 KISHNEKIR
+198 KTDHNDKIR

-231 LINSFGFLR
+231 LIISSSFLK

-274 IKKVDFVFLIS
+274 IKKVDFIFLIS

-297 FLFKFNLSSIDKKR
+297 FLFKFNISSIDKKR

-318 YNKEINKNSFSKNNL
+318 YNKEINKNYFSKNNL

-341 KQTLFDLI
+341 KQALFDLI
-349 YFEIFKSKKINKK
+349 YFEIFKSKKVNQK
-362 LIALLEYFKN
+362 LIALLEYFKD
-372 KETPVFPVKAVN
+372 KEVPVFPVKAVN

-403 IEELWIKNDFTVLD
+403 IEEQWIKNDFTVLD